1 MKSRSQTT
9 LDLIC
14 EIADR
19 RRLADDKLMADLQKA
34 LVATLSPET
43 RASLRA
49 HLESFE

>member
-14 EIADR
+14 EIAER
-19 RRLADDKLMADLQKA
+19 RRLSDDKLMAELQRDLIK
-34 LVATLSPET
+34 TLSPET